1 MEFSWFMGPDNSNS
15 ILVLNVPILV
25 PLVTMIGQSKKKTWV
40 CFTNDRCSQCA
51 HFSARIGHA
60 HSANE
65 KAALEYAQK
74 IHLSNVKAYRT
85 LQCRLATLSE
95 QSTVPG
101 ATESC
106 LMIAIDGLDQAK
118 TRYPRNLRSSKTLDK
133 CWRPQV
139 HLIGYICYG
148 ATYLNEWSVQVIY
161 FWNVWDYKPCAI

>member
-1 MEFSWFMGPDNSNS
+1 MVERGRRDGKEDEEDEEARRRTRQEEEEKEAEEEEQATDIKSNNPH
-15 ILVLNVPILV
+15 LA
-25 PLVTMIGQSKKKTWV
+25 GGEKTWV

-148 ATYLNEWSVQVIY
+148 ATYLNE
-161 FWNVWDYKPCAI
+161 